1 MGFRPVGPAPS
12 AKGGAVK
19 FRPIGAVSQKAK
31 STFRPVSG
39 MNFPVAAPVAS
50 AKVAQTQP
58 ESGGMWRKVGNQ
70 LIKPVSMAANL
81 LEDTG
86 KTIAAAGVSTFR
98 PDVTN
103 FQDAKKKLGVD
114 FLGHQKDVLTGKNK
128 RMYSD
133 IMAEIAG
140 KEMAKG
146 SKVLPEIMTG
156 LGVASDFI
164 LDPLNK
170 VKILGLTQKGNKLA
184 RTGELAL
191 SAADQ
196 AKQGERAL
204 LQFGNTNILPSV
216 GNKVLSATTKAN
228 DLIRAN
234 KYGAQA
240 VDALANLSTKVR
252 PAGVA
257 RDEWKVIG
265 DATRTF
271 KKSSEYATKK
281 AIEQAAELEAMMA
294 KSGAD
299 DATRQAVLHAVEKG
313 DASLVPQGFEEVFQ
327 KASAVKEANEQV
339 WKQAGGATIDNYGLP
354 HVATDAVKEAQP
366 TTNLRGGGK
375 IYSPATGQD
384 IQRQWVKADG
394 KILNLEKSGIKF
406 NKQTGKYYKMTS
418 DKISP
423 AGVIDLEAPPKGMKL
438 DDVTNIREKTLANI
452 VKAEADEMADMYKNA
467 EGVTMLNTGSD
478 YLPGAGEFR
487 RVSDNP
493 QWYKD
498 FYKRNGR
505 APGKKEILEIAKD
518 NLKAGRGFLQEFY
531 DEALQIDNTPGIDD
545 LNAVLGSGGK
555 TVTKKEVLYN
565 SGKQSARRPVSVNI
579 EQATAKEINEA
590 LAKEGKD
597 AIFKEDLPTALAVGG
612 ISSGRKAAGETF
624 LKATKDKIKSDRG
637 LQIIDETYQRL
648 TNNEAVG
655 KALKAYDKVLGV
667 WKAQILVAP
676 SYHVRNEVGN
686 LWNNFLAG
694 TSPLDYATAAKIQQG
709 IATGKLDDVTRATVQ
724 EMEQQGV
731 IGSGWYGKDIT
742 QNIADEIGGA
752 SWNPLSQRFGGYKA
766 NRAIG
771 TTFEDNARI
780 AHYLSKRREGFSVVE
795 AAKSVEKFLFD
806 YGDLTW
812 IEQNVLKRVLPF
824 YTWSSKNI
832 PLQLAEFV
840 KKPGKFATAAKVQK
854 NVEERVSKPDERYL
868 SEYVK
873 NNSPMRIRTNEDGS
887 TEYLLLGQWLPAAQ
901 AIQFLSQP
909 QDEILRGISPMVTIP
924 SDLWNNKSFF
934 KDTIGGE
941 APIEKYPGEM
951 GSFLGVDMRKK
962 AVNVL
967 RGIRVLNEID
977 KWNPGLIFGGKDTP
991 SIIPGGSQNRGA
1003 KHSPDSTEM
1012 SRFLGLIMGKT
1023 SNYNP
1028 ENSKTFYDKD
1038 TEDRM
1043 GEYTRALDQALRF
1056 QNPERAKEILLE
1068 MEQFQQ
1074 ERDGKQSKVLEQY
1087 NLMGDQYLDDR
1098 FAQKQAEFERDTTRK
1113 KMREMIR
1120 EGIKSGKYDMVQEAM
1135 KMDPTY
1141 AKDAVK
1147 DAVKET
1153 SQENMSDENKKMLY
1167 EVEQMKTKNR
1177 LRPYYQ

>member
-1 MGFRPVGPAPS
+1 MARIYLDQQPVNKAAPKKQRIYLDQPKQSAPKKRIYLDNKPAP
-12 AKGGAVK
+12 K
-19 FRPIGAVSQKAK
+19 QK
-31 STFRPVSG
+31 
-39 MNFPVAAPVAS
+39 
-50 AKVAQTQP
+50 
-58 ESGGMWRKVGNQ
+58 ESGGIWRSVGNQ
-70 LIKPVSMAANL
+70 LIKPVAMASNL

-86 KTIAAAGVSTFR
+86 KTIASAGVSAFTPIKFK
-98 PDVTN
+98 
-103 FQDAKKKLGVD
+103 DAQKKLGVD

-156 LGVASDFI
+156 VGVASDFL

-170 VKILGLTQKGNKLA
+170 VKVLGLTQKGNKLA
-184 RTGELAL
+184 KTGELAL
-191 SAADQ
+191 SAREQ
-196 AKQGERAL
+196 AQKGERAL

-216 GNKVLSATTKAN
+216 GNRVLAAGTKAN

-240 VDALANLSTKVR
+240 IDALANLSTKVR

-271 KKSSEYATKK
+271 KKSSEYATKQ
-281 AIEQAAELEAMMA
+281 AIEGAAELESMMA

-299 DATRQAVLHAVEKG
+299 DTTRQAVLHAVEKG
-313 DASLVPQGFEEVFQ
+313 DASLVPHGFEEVFK

-339 WKQAGGATIDNYGLP
+339 WKQAGGATVENYGLP
-354 HVATDAVKEAQP
+354 HVATDAVKESQP

-384 IQRQWVKADG
+384 IQRQWVKVDG
-394 KILNLEKSGIKF
+394 KIMNAEKEGIHYVNDIYEKGKGAFIDKSGKVV
-406 NKQTGKYYKMTS
+406 K
-418 DKISP
+418 
-423 AGVIDLEAPPKGMKL
+423 
-438 DDVTNIREKTLANI
+438 VT
-452 VKAEADEMADMYKNA
+452 
-467 EGVTMLNTGSD
+467 
-478 YLPGAGEFR
+478 
-487 RVSDNP
+487 
-493 QWYKD
+493 
-498 FYKRNGR
+498 
-505 APGKKEILEIAKD
+505 
-518 NLKAGRGFLQEFY
+518 
-531 DEALQIDNTPGIDD
+531 
-545 LNAVLGSGGK
+545 
-555 TVTKKEVLYN
+555 
-565 SGKQSARRPVSVNI
+565 
-579 EQATAKEINEA
+579 QATAKEINEA
-590 LAKEGKD
+590 LVKEGKE

-612 ISSGRKAAGETF
+612 ISSGKKAAGETF
-624 LKATKDKIKSDRG
+624 IKATKDKVKSDRG
-637 LQIIDETYQRL
+637 LQIINETYQRL
-648 TNNEAVG
+648 TNNEAVN

-694 TSPLDYATAAKIQQG
+694 TSPLDYATAAKVQQG
-709 IATGKLDDVTRATVQ
+709 ILTGKMDDATKALIT

-752 SWNPLSQRFGGYKA
+752 SWNPLSQRFGMYKA

-812 IEQNVLKRVLPF
+812 IEQNVIKRAIPF
-824 YTWSSKNI
+824 YTWVSKNI

-840 KKPGKFATAAKVQK
+840 KNPGKFATAAKVQK
-854 NVEERVSKPDERYL
+854 NIEERVSQPEERYL

-873 NNSPMRIRTNEDGS
+873 NNSPMRVRTGKDGS
-887 TEYLLLGQWLPAAQ
+887 TQYLLLGQWLPAAQ

-909 QDEILRGISPMVTIP
+909 VDEILRGISPMVTIP
-924 SDLWNNKSFF
+924 TDMWNNKSFF
-934 KDTIGGE
+934 TDTLGE
-941 APIEKYPGEM
+941 NEPIEKYPGELK
-951 GSFLGVDMRKK
+951 SFLGFDMRGKI
-962 AVNVL
+962 VNVL

-977 KWNPGLIFGGKDTP
+977 KLNPGSIFGSKDSP
-991 SIIPGGSQNRGA
+991 SIFQGLTDNASENRGS
-1003 KHSPDSTEM
+1003 KQSPDSDQA
-1012 SRFLGLIMGKT
+1012 SRTLGFLFGKT

-1028 ENSKTFYDKD
+1028 ENSKRYYDQD

-1043 GEYTRALDQALRF
+1043 GEYTQALNQALRMN
-1056 QNPERAKEILLE
+1056 QPDLAKEIMIE
-1068 MEQFQQ
+1068 MEQFNA
-1074 ERDGKQSKVLEQY
+1074 ERAGKKNKHIENY
-1087 NLMGDQYLDDR
+1087 NLIGERYFDDL
-1098 FAQKQAEFERDTTRK
+1098 AKDKKAEFDRNTTRE

-1120 EGIKSGKYDMVQEAM
+1120 EGIKSGKYDIVQEAM

-1141 AKDAVK
+1141 AKDAIK
-1147 DAVKET
+1147 DAIKET
-1153 SQENMSDENKKMLY
+1153 SKDGMSNENKKMLY
-1167 EVEQMKTKNR
+1167 EVERLKTEHR
-1177 LRPYYQ
+1177 LQPFYQ